1 MNDVRVSKDKQNG
14 RWNIFV
20 NMGEVGKTDKKAL
33 SFDDG
38 YSLFSAKTADRGQL
52 AAKYLMNEMTSLLN
66 HHPAETQNRGLK
78 V

>member
-1 MNDVRVSKDKQNG
+1 MHNETSGLLFNYYLVYFS
-14 RWNIFV
+14 IIIYS
-20 NMGEVGKTDKKAL
+20 KTDKKAL

-38 YSLFSAKTADRGQL
+38 YALFSAKTADRGQL

-66 HHPAETQNRGLK
+66 HHPTETQNRGMK

>member
-20 NMGEVGKTDKKAL
+20 NMGEVGNTNKKTL

-66 HHPAETQNRGLK
+66 PHPTETQNRGMK
-78 V
+78 F